1 MAQLRIRSGA
11 AHWAAL
17 LFVAVL
23 LSVLAAPV
31 DAKVRLDRL
40 WLVPSSGQEVP
51 IDVEVAEDPKEKAL
65 GLMFRTE
72 LPDNKGMLFHYDE
85 TRELSMWM
93 HNTYIPLDMLFIRP
107 DGVIHRIE
115 IESALGRAEHLVTSI
130 EGRALSPRILELR
143 GRLGAAVGDAPSSD
157 RTGTRRRAPSPRT
170 NRRFFADR
178 GAAGS
183 PRPGPSVSGVFPKG
197 LLRGH
202 LFLLAHI
209 LSSVSICR
217 LVVGIADAVP
227 KPLATQLLKS
237 ALKLYRPTRLIC
249 QEDKLRQLLTDL
261 TAHRLDLVIA
271 DTPAPSSIKEHTY
284 SHPLGESGVTLFA
297 TAKLTAQYRRGF
309 PQSLS
314 GAPILLPTSNAVLR
328 RLVDHWLVNHGLQP
342 NIVGEF
348 DDSATLKAFGQDG
361 YGIFPGVSV
370 IEKEICRQYRV
381 HVVGQLDNL
390 KQHFYAIT
398 VERRLK
404 HPAVLALVRT
414 ARQELLS

>member
-1 MAQLRIRSGA
+1 MEWLNYHHLLYFWSVAKHGTMTKACEELRLAQPTISGQIRLLENTLGEK
-11 AHWAAL
+11 
-17 LFVAVL
+17 LFVRTGR
-23 LSVLAAPV
+23 
-31 DAKVRLDRL
+31 RLGL
-40 WLVPSSGQEVP
+40 TEMGQLVFKYAEDIFATGQE
-51 IDVEVAEDPKEKAL
+51 L
-65 GLMFRTE
+65 L
-72 LPDNKGMLFHYDE
+72 
-85 TRELSMWM
+85 
-93 HNTYIPLDMLFIRP
+93 NTVKSQ
-107 DGVIHRIE
+107 G
-115 IESALGRAEHLVTSI
+115 
-130 EGRALSPRILELR
+130 
-143 GRLGAAVGDAPSSD
+143 
-157 RTGTRRRAPSPRT
+157 
-170 NRRFFADR
+170 N
-178 GAAGS
+178 
-183 PRPGPSVSGVFPKG
+183 
-197 LLRGH
+197 GH
-202 LFLLAHI
+202 PT
-209 LSSVSICR
+209 R

-261 TAHRLDLVIA
+261 MAHRSDLVIA
-271 DTPAPSSIKEHTY
+271 DTPTPSSIKEHTY

-297 TAKLTAQYRRGF
+297 TAKLATRYRRGF
-309 PQSLS
+309 PQSLN
-314 GAPILLPTSNAVLR
+314 GAPLLLPTSNAMLR
-328 RLVDHWLVNHGLQP
+328 RLVDQWLVNHGLQP

-381 HVVGQLDNL
+381 QVVGQLDSL